1 MLDLCSADN
10 FTVGQ
15 SAAVQIWTFLQF
27 GLMQGL
33 AIFEE
38 KMRLLWTQFLLTC
51 SWPLIIS
58 TSNFQTFLIIEKNFS
73 NQQNHSGDTVWKPWL
88 QSIKKKTNLYSK
100 QNNIC
105 SWSHYW
111 LSIKLNHLKLPFI
124 EIKQSGWLSVIYMVN
139 LIKDHLWLVP
149 CELHPCYS

>member
-27 GLMQGL
+27 GLMEGL

-88 QSIKKKTNLYSK
+88 QSIKKKKTCILNKTTFAVEVTIDYRL
-100 QNNIC
+100 
-105 SWSHYW
+105 SWTIWNCH
-111 LSIKLNHLKLPFI
+111 LLRLNKVVDY
-124 EIKQSGWLSVIYMVN
+124 Q
-139 LIKDHLWLVP
+139 
-149 CELHPCYS
+149 